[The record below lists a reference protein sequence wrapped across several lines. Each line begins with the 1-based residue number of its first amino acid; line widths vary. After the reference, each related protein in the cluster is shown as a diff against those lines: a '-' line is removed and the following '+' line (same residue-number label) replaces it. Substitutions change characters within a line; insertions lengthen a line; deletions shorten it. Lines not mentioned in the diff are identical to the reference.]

1 MKYRNSFISIEDKH
15 FYLYKGCISLLI
27 LLFLM
32 IMPDDFFGVLELYHN
47 ATPSFIDYKWLDYRF
62 GIVQLVILIIG
73 IVLFLYHKVYSVG
86 LLSIYFLIRE
96 LLFRNNIFT
105 MHSYEM
111 YLTLFVGLSF
121 LILTIHS
128 AQNYEQLNSFF
139 YALLFL
145 NVVSVYINRIFS
157 PSAVEG
163 SRYHASNL
171 DVGGTGIICA
181 ITLFYLLE
189 IKEKKAFDYF
199 FLIITGIALIMSGSR
214 NSVGIFAILLVAK
227 WIIGLFRRED
237 ITKEEVRRS
246 IFRIIAIAIFIF
258 AMILIFGHQ
267 IQEVVLTNRIFT
279 TFLSGNIANDDSF
292 DGRSRSIAIGLDIIK
307 NHPFGISGWFT
318 NLQEE
323 TRMRGF
329 PTFPHSD
336 IICFYLM
343 YGPVTIIYYC
353 LIIAQLIKNKGIN
366 NVFLWPLL
374 FLLINSI
381 VSGGAE
387 VNFKIIFI
395 YGLVLYL
402 FVRTR
407 LENERDFQNVAL

>member
-1 MKYRNSFISIEDKH
+1 MRYRNSFISIEDKH
-15 FYLYKGCISLLI
+15 FYLYKGCISLLL

-32 IMPDDFFGVLELYHN
+32 IMPDDFFGMFELYHN

-62 GIVQLVILIIG
+62 GIVQLIILIIG
-73 IVLFLYHKVYSVG
+73 IILFLYHKVYSVG
-86 LLSIYFLIRE
+86 LVSIYFLIRE
-96 LLFRNNIFT
+96 LLFKNNVFT

-121 LILTIHS
+121 LILTIYS
-128 AQNYEQLNSFF
+128 AQNYEQLKSFF
-139 YALLFL
+139 YAFLFL
-145 NVVSVYINRIFS
+145 NVVSVYINRILS
-157 PSAVEG
+157 SSVAEG

-199 FLIITGIALIMSGSR
+199 FLIITTIALVMSGSR
-214 NSVGIFAILLVAK
+214 NSVGIFTILLVIK
-227 WIIGLFRRED
+227 WIIGIFRRED
-237 ITKEEVRRS
+237 ITKEEIRHS
-246 IFRIIAIAIFIF
+246 ILRIIAIAIFIV
-258 AMILIFGHQ
+258 AVILIFGHQ
-267 IQEVVLTNRIFT
+267 IQEVLLTNRIFT

-307 NHPFGISGWFT
+307 DHPFGISGWFT

-343 YGPVTIIYYC
+343 YGPVTIILYIYV
-353 LIIAQLIKNKGIN
+353 IIQMIKNKGIHN
-366 NVFLWPLL
+366 TFLWPLL
-374 FLLINSI
+374 FLLLYSI
-381 VSGGAE
+381 ISGGAE
-387 VNFKIIFI
+387 TNFKIIYI
-395 YGLVLYL
+395 YGVVIYL
-402 FVRTR
+402 FIRTR
-407 LENERDFQNVAL
+407 LEYERN

>member
-1 MKYRNSFISIEDKH
+1 MRYRNSFISIEDKH
-15 FYLYKGCISLLI
+15 FYLYKGCISLLL

-32 IMPDDFFGVLELYHN
+32 IMPDDFWGMFEIYHN

-62 GIVQLVILIIG
+62 GIVQLIILIIG
-73 IVLFLYHKVYSVG
+73 IILFLYHKVYSVG
-86 LLSIYFLIRE
+86 LVSIYFLIRE
-96 LLFRNNIFT
+96 LFFKNNVFT

-139 YALLFL
+139 SAFLFL
-145 NVVSVYINRIFS
+145 NVVSVYINRILS
-157 PSAVEG
+157 SSVAEG
-163 SRYHASNL
+163 NRYHASNL

-199 FLIITGIALIMSGSR
+199 FLIIATIALVMSGSR

-227 WIIGLFRRED
+227 WIIGIFRRED
-237 ITKEEVRRS
+237 ITKEEIRHS
-246 IFRIIAIAIFIF
+246 ILRIIAIVILIVAV
-258 AMILIFGHQ
+258 ILIFGHL
-267 IQEVVLTNRIFT
+267 IKDVLLTNRIFT

-292 DGRSRSIAIGLDIIK
+292 DGRSRSIAIGLDIMK
-307 NHPFGISGWFT
+307 VHPFGISGWFT

-336 IICFYLM
+336 NICFYLM
-343 YGPVTIIYYC
+343 YGPVTIILYIYV
-353 LIIAQLIKNKGIN
+353 IIQMIKNKGIHN
-366 NVFLWPLL
+366 TFLWPLL
-374 FLLINSI
+374 FLLLYSI
-381 VSGGAE
+381 ISGGAE
-387 VNFKIIFI
+387 TNFKIIYI
-395 YGLVLYL
+395 YGVVIYL
-402 FVRTR
+402 FIRTR
-407 LENERDFQNVAL
+407 LEHERN

>member
-1 MKYRNSFISIEDKH
+1 MRYRNSFISIEDKH
-15 FYLYKGCISLLI
+15 FYLYKGCNSLLL

-32 IMPDDFFGVLELYHN
+32 IMPDDFFGMFEIYHN

-62 GIVQLVILIIG
+62 GIVQLIILIIG
-73 IVLFLYHKVYSVG
+73 IILFLYHKVYSVG
-86 LLSIYFLIRE
+86 LVSIYFLIRE
-96 LLFRNNIFT
+96 LFFKNNVFT

-128 AQNYEQLNSFF
+128 AQNYEQLNFF
-139 YALLFL
+139 FSAFLFL
-145 NVVSVYINRIFS
+145 NVVSVYINRILS
-157 PSAVEG
+157 SSVAEG

-199 FLIITGIALIMSGSR
+199 FLIIATIALVMSGSR

-227 WIIGLFRRED
+227 WIIGIFRRED
-237 ITKEEVRRS
+237 ITKEEIRHS
-246 IFRIIAIAIFIF
+246 ILRIIAIVILIVAV
-258 AMILIFGHQ
+258 ILIFGHL
-267 IQEVVLTNRIFT
+267 IKDVLLTNRIFT

-292 DGRSRSIAIGLDIIK
+292 DGRSRSIAIGLDIMK
-307 NHPFGISGWFT
+307 VHPFGISGWFT

-336 IICFYLM
+336 TICFYLM
-343 YGPVTIIYYC
+343 YGPVTIILYIYV
-353 LIIAQLIKNKGIN
+353 IIQMIKNKGIHN
-366 NVFLWPLL
+366 TFLWPLL
-374 FLLINSI
+374 FLLLYSI
-381 VSGGAE
+381 ISGGAE
-387 VNFKIIFI
+387 TNFKIIYI
-395 YGLVLYL
+395 YGVVIYL
-402 FVRTR
+402 FIRTR
-407 LENERDFQNVAL
+407 LEHERN